1 MKVLL
6 LAPHPFYQDRGTP
19 IAVRLLAAALA
30 ERGDVVDIVTYH
42 EGEDPG
48 LPPGVRVHR
57 IAPPP
62 LARNIQPGFSLKKVI
77 SDIWMRRLVQ
87 EMAVFSP
94 DVIHAVEESVFM
106 ARSLWRSCG
115 IPYVYDM
122 DSSMPRQIVDKMP
135 LARPLL
141 PLMVHLEAAAIR
153 EAIHVVPMC
162 DTLGTFA
169 KEAGAAKVTT
179 LHDISLLD
187 LDSPKQDLR
196 PAQIRERCNAT
207 GPLALYVGN
216 LVAYQGIDLLLDSLR
231 IARQRCP
238 DLQLAVIGGAAADI
252 RHYSRK
258 LRSLHLTDAV
268 HFLGPEPITR
278 MQACFAEADVL
289 VSPRIAGENTP
300 MKIYSYLAS
309 GKPVVATDLPTHT
322 QIMNRSVGYLAA
334 PTPADFAD
342 ALLTA
347 VTQTDQAKERSQA
360 ARQLID
366 QYYSER
372 AYKDKVRQIYRQ
384 VERDI
389 AAAKEESS

>member
-19 IAVRLLAAALA
+19 IAVRLLAAALS

-62 LARNIQPGFSLKKVI
+62 LATNIQPGFSLKKLI
-77 SDIWMRRLVQ
+77 SDVWMRNLVK
-87 EMAVFSP
+87 EMAAFSP

-106 ARSLWRSCG
+106 ARQLWHHLG

-122 DSSMPRQIVDKMP
+122 DSSMPRQITDKFP

-141 PLMVHLEAAAIR
+141 PIMARMEAAAIR
-153 EAIHVVPMC
+153 DAIHVVPMC
-162 DTLGTFA
+162 DTLGEFA
-169 KEAGAAKVTT
+169 KQAGAKRVTT

-187 LDSPKQDLR
+187 LDSPVQDMA
-196 PAQIRERCNAT
+196 PANLRERCKAT

-216 LVAYQGIDLLLDSLR
+216 LVSYQGIDLLLDSLR

-238 DLQLAVIGGAAADI
+238 DLQLAVVGGAPADI
-252 RHYSRK
+252 KRYTRK
-258 LRSLHLTDAV
+258 LGSLHLTDAV

-278 MQACFAEADVL
+278 MKACFADADVL

-322 QIMNRSVGYLAA
+322 QVMSRSAGFLAE

-342 ALLTA
+342 ALITA
-347 VTQTDQAKERSQA
+347 VTNTEQAKERSEA
-360 ARQLID
+360 ARELID
-366 QYYSER
+366 KYYSER
-372 AYKDKVRQIYRQ
+372 AYKDKVRCIYRQ

-389 AAAKEESS
+389 AAGKEKSL

>member
-19 IAVRLLAAALA
+19 IAVRLLAAALS

-42 EGEDPG
+42 EGEDPD
-48 LPPGVRVHR
+48 LPAGVRVHR

-62 LARNIQPGFSLKKVI
+62 LAHNIQPGFSLKKVI
-77 SDIWMRRLVQ
+77 SDISMRRLVK
-87 EMAVFSP
+87 EMAAFSP

-106 ARSLWRSCG
+106 ARSLWRQFG
-115 IPYVYDM
+115 IPYVYDL
-122 DSSMPRQIVDKMP
+122 DSSMPRQIVDKFP

-141 PLMVHLEAAAIR
+141 PIMAHLESEAIR
-153 EAIHVVPMC
+153 DAIHVVPMC
-162 DTLGTFA
+162 DSLGTFA
-169 KEAGAAKVTT
+169 KEAGATHVTT

-187 LDSPKQDLR
+187 LDSPKQDLS
-196 PAQIRERCNAT
+196 PARIRERCNAT

-216 LVAYQGIDLLLDSLR
+216 LVAYQGIDLLLDSLC

-238 DLQLAVIGGAAADI
+238 DLQLAVVGGAATDI
-252 RHYSRK
+252 KRYRRK
-258 LRSLHLTDAV
+258 AASLHLTAAV

-322 QIMNRSVGYLAA
+322 QVMNRSVGFLADA
-334 PTPADFAD
+334 TPADFAD

-347 VTQTDQAKERSQA
+347 VTHTDQAKERSEA

-389 AAAKEESS
+389 AAGKAETK